1 MGLLFQELFDLRRI
15 LFIFIFRVLKFHLD
29 YCYLLVEI
37 PFELKQLATMFY
49 TLVRTTPSLRE
60 ERDTHTRRTKRL
72 LSIVH
77 GTSFRLLAMLLVA
90 QSWKGYPLFLSLDC

>member
-37 PFELKQLATMFY
+37 PFELKQLVTMFY
-49 TLVRTTPSLRE
+49 T
-60 ERDTHTRRTKRL
+60 
-72 LSIVH
+72 
-77 GTSFRLLAMLLVA
+77 
-90 QSWKGYPLFLSLDC
+90 